1 MCAAKLCQLR
11 GCVGPV
17 CLCVPAA
24 AGAGLEPGGNVSRA
38 PVTPTLRRSSYT
50 LSREERAGGRGERQ
64 RRVDTQHTSL
74 LQLKQVINF

>member
-24 AGAGLEPGGNVSRA
+24 AGAGLEPGANVAQESGAKTTRQPGAMAMLEA
-38 PVTPTLRRSSYT
+38 P
-50 LSREERAGGRGERQ
+50 GG
-64 RRVDTQHTSL
+64 
-74 LQLKQVINF
+74 